1 MGLTLHRGFES
12 RPLRSRPPPPI
23 SCPNGGAPSCRHPST
38 DIAVANIP
46 PDLPVPT
53 SAVPPAQSIVVQTRP
68 YEGEGARRD
77 AGSFHV
83 LAIGWYSS
91 PAEPFVYLVFDR
103 QSHDIFWVAHSMVER
118 VVSGVGTTHR

>member
-1 MGLTLHRGFES
+1 M
-12 RPLRSRPPPPI
+12 I
-23 SCPNGGAPSCRHPST
+23 PNGGASNCRRSST

-46 PDLPVPT
+46 PNLQVPT

-68 YEGEGARRD
+68 YEGEGVRRD
-77 AGSFHV
+77 AGSFPV

-118 VVSGVGTTHR
+118 VVSGAGMSHR

>member
-1 MGLTLHRGFES
+1 M
-12 RPLRSRPPPPI
+12 
-23 SCPNGGAPSCRHPST
+23 
-38 DIAVANIP
+38 ANIP
-46 PDLPVPT
+46 PNLPVPT

-68 YEGEGARRD
+68 YEGEGVRRD

-103 QSHDIFWVAHSMVER
+103 QSHEIFWVAHSMVER
-118 VVSGVGTTHR
+118 VVSGAGMSHR

>member
-1 MGLTLHRGFES
+1 VRGLTSAAAHIVPCSGSPAAAR
-12 RPLRSRPPPPI
+12 
-23 SCPNGGAPSCRHPST
+23 AT

-46 PDLPVPT
+46 PDLAVPT
-53 SAVPPAQSIVVQTRP
+53 SAVAPTHPIVVQTRP
-68 YEGEGARRD
+68 WVGEGERRD

-103 QSHDIFWVAHSMVER
+103 MSHDIFWVAHSVVER
-118 VVSGVGTTHR
+118 VVSGAGSNRG

>member
-1 MGLTLHRGFES
+1 
-12 RPLRSRPPPPI
+12 
-23 SCPNGGAPSCRHPST
+23 
-38 DIAVANIP
+38 VANIP

-53 SAVPPAQSIVVQTRP
+53 SAVAPAQSIVVQTRP
-68 YEGEGARRD
+68 YDGEGVRRD

-83 LAIGWYSS
+83 LAIGWYSN

-118 VVSGVGTTHR
+118 VVSGAGTTHR

>member
-1 MGLTLHRGFES
+1 
-12 RPLRSRPPPPI
+12 
-23 SCPNGGAPSCRHPST
+23 
-38 DIAVANIP
+38 VANIP

-68 YEGEGARRD
+68 YEGEGMRRD

-118 VVSGVGTTHR
+118 VVSGAGMSHRG